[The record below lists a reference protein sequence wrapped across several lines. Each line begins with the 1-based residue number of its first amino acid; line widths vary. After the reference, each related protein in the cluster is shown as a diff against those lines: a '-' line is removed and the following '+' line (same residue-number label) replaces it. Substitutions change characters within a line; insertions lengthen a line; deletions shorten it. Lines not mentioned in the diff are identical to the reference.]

1 MPPFF
6 RQIYV
11 VVDGQWLSN
20 MGVHWLFIVSKL
32 WYSACFDLY
41 DLMLLDRGDGS
52 KPLIDFI
59 ALIFYANGGMNIH
72 EYSEYQPRVFNFG
85 DVYQSTRVT
94 QDFMLRGYSFIT
106 FRWWS
111 FWSIAVVDLEVQMGW
126 LWKKQD
132 HCFPFWYHGYLS
144 FKRWSDLYVLLSFF
158 PNGRSSGISPTGPPK
173 QLEAGPNTGM
183 LAMHLGF
190 RDD

>member
-1 MPPFF
+1 MFDYWRVNPRDAPIFSD
-6 RQIYV
+6 RSMWSLMVNDYRTWGYIDYS
-11 VVDGQWLSN
+11 LSQN
-20 MGVHWLFIVSKL
+20 CGTVPV
-32 WYSACFDLY
+32 FDLY

-126 LWKKQD
+126 LWKKTGSLFFSVLISWLSVLQTVVRSV
-132 HCFPFWYHGYLS
+132 CSPLFLSKWTEFWDI
-144 FKRWSDLYVLLSFF
+144 SDRTAKAI
-158 PNGRSSGISPTGPPK
+158 GSGT
-173 QLEAGPNTGM
+173 
-183 LAMHLGF
+183 
-190 RDD
+190 